1 MKDQVYKKVG
11 RKYIPIGYSDGWTGF
26 PADGICHTAKITGGD
41 METFLGGIFLSA
53 EMTYKCGNM
62 KTVSTHTTTYED
74 EE

>member
-1 MKDQVYKKVG
+1 MIEIGIYTIEWIDQDHVLVTKNYG
-11 RKYIPIGYSDGWTGF
+11 
-26 PADGICHTAKITGGD
+26 DGICHTAKITGGD